1 MVLNLG
7 VRFTQQRLVYVGVC
21 SARDNQLLGYRI
33 YHMNTSSIRTTSK
46 TEVFAFAHS
55 SRMHSPPWWERHGGR
70 SPKWLVTPN
79 PQSGSRDGGWH
90 TARLSSLVFGMV
102 QLTFGMGL
110 PSSVNSSRKH
120 LHGHTQKCV
129 SMVNLNLAKL
139 AMKTN
144 HRNRLPANVQGSP
157 QTFTHTHLPCLSLA
171 LHLPCLSQPPGTGLW
186 SWLGMGVLYRK
197 ERTAGSKRRQKS
209 FSCGQP
215 G

>member
-1 MVLNLG
+1 M
-7 VRFTQQRLVYVGVC
+7 GVC
-21 SARDNQLLGYRI
+21 SARDNQLLGYRM
-33 YHMNTSSIRTTSK
+33 YHMDTSSVRPTSK
-46 TEVFAFAHS
+46 TEVFACAHS

-70 SPKWLVTPN
+70 SPKWLVTPS

-129 SMVNLNLAKL
+129 SMVTLNLAKL

-144 HRNRLPANVQGSP
+144 HHNRLPAHVQGSP
-157 QTFTHTHLPCLSLA
+157 QTFTHTPSMPLPSPAPTMPLTATRDRSVVLAGDGSPLQEGKNSRKQEETETFSL
-171 LHLPCLSQPPGTGLW
+171 
-186 SWLGMGVLYRK
+186 
-197 ERTAGSKRRQKS
+197 
-209 FSCGQP
+209 GQP